1 MSLKIGSKEF
11 SKEQTIFLAAGA
23 ALVVTLILVFIGVL
37 PGGKRGEEKI
47 NISVWV
53 LDEDTKIWDPILI
66 RFENSYPDI
75 NATLEEI
82 APGNYENELLNALA
96 AGRGPDV
103 FMFNSKWLIE
113 HGDKIA
119 PAPSNKMTAETFSG
133 FFPQVAEQDF
143 VSEGRIYAMPLFVD
157 TLALL
162 YNRDIFDAKGVVF
175 APGTWKEFEE
185 AVAKL
190 RTFENGKM
198 GDKAAAIGGTSASVS
213 NAVDL
218 VGLLMLQNGS
228 TIVNESFTRADF
240 GREGEAGLL
249 QYTKFADPQSPL
261 YTWDDSLGLSNE
273 VFANGEVAMAFAYPS
288 DVREIKDSNP
298 FLDFEVSKMPQ
309 LDKSNPVNFANYWGL
324 AVRSGS
330 SNLSAA
336 WDFTIFA
343 STDKA
348 SAENYIIE
356 TGHAPALRFS
366 INNYLNNPD
375 IGVFAG
381 QALTARSWPQA
392 DDDQVDII
400 FNDMIRN
407 VISDGVTV
415 ETAISSARSAL
426 TELIRG

>member
-1 MSLKIGSKEF
+1 M
-11 SKEQTIFLAAGA
+11 
-23 ALVVTLILVFIGVL
+23 

-47 NISVWV
+47 SISVWV
-53 LDEDTKIWDPILI
+53 LDEDTEIWDPILI

-288 DVREIKDSNP
+288 DVREIKDTNP

-366 INNYLNNPD
+366 INNYLDNPD

>member
-47 NISVWV
+47 SISVWV
-53 LDEDTKIWDPILI
+53 LDEDTEIWDPILI
-66 RFENSYPDI
+66 RFENSYLDI

-288 DVREIKDSNP
+288 DVREIKDTNP

>member
-366 INNYLNNPD
+366 INNYLDNPD

>member
-198 GDKAAAIGGTSASVS
+198 GDKAAAIGGTSARVS

-366 INNYLNNPD
+366 INNYLDNPD

>member
-366 INNYLNNPD
+366 INNYLDNPD

-392 DDDQVDII
+392 DDDQVDTI
-400 FNDMIRN
+400 FNDMIKD

>member
-190 RTFENGKM
+190 RTFENGKT

-288 DVREIKDSNP
+288 DVREIKDTNP

-392 DDDQVDII
+392 DDDQVDTI
-400 FNDMIRN
+400 FNDMIKD

-415 ETAISSARSAL
+415 EAAISSARSAL

>member
-288 DVREIKDSNP
+288 DVREIKDTNP

-392 DDDQVDII
+392 DDDQVDTI
-400 FNDMIRN
+400 FNDMIKD

-415 ETAISSARSAL
+415 EAAISSARSAL

>member
-47 NISVWV
+47 SISVWV
-53 LDEDTKIWDPILI
+53 LDEDTEIWDPILI

-273 VFANGEVAMAFAYPS
+273 VFANGEVAMAFA
-288 DVREIKDSNP
+288 
-298 FLDFEVSKMPQ
+298 
-309 LDKSNPVNFANYWGL
+309 
-324 AVRSGS
+324 
-330 SNLSAA
+330 
-336 WDFTIFA
+336 
-343 STDKA
+343 
-348 SAENYIIE
+348 
-356 TGHAPALRFS
+356 
-366 INNYLNNPD
+366 
-375 IGVFAG
+375 
-381 QALTARSWPQA
+381 
-392 DDDQVDII
+392 
-400 FNDMIRN
+400 
-407 VISDGVTV
+407 
-415 ETAISSARSAL
+415 
-426 TELIRG
+426 

>member
-53 LDEDTKIWDPILI
+53 LDEDTEIWDPILI

-288 DVREIKDSNP
+288 DVREIKDTNP

-392 DDDQVDII
+392 DDDQVDTI
-400 FNDMIRN
+400 FNDMIKD

-415 ETAISSARSAL
+415 EAAISSARSAL

>member
-47 NISVWV
+47 SISVWV
-53 LDEDTKIWDPILI
+53 LDEDTEIWDPILI

-288 DVREIKDSNP
+288 DVREIKDTNP

-392 DDDQVDII
+392 DDDQVDTI
-400 FNDMIRN
+400 FNDMIKD

-415 ETAISSARSAL
+415 EAAISSARSAL

>member
-47 NISVWV
+47 SISVWV
-53 LDEDTKIWDPILI
+53 LDEDTEIWDPILI

-288 DVREIKDSNP
+288 DVREIKDTNP

-366 INNYLNNPD
+366 INNYLDNPD

-392 DDDQVDII
+392 DDDQVDTI
-400 FNDMIRN
+400 FNDMIKD

-415 ETAISSARSAL
+415 EAAISSARSAL

>member
-392 DDDQVDII
+392 DDDQVDTI
-400 FNDMIRN
+400 FNDMIKD

-415 ETAISSARSAL
+415 EAAISSARSAL

>member
-47 NISVWV
+47 SISVWV
-53 LDEDTKIWDPILI
+53 LDEDTEIWDPILI

-392 DDDQVDII
+392 DDDQVDTI
-400 FNDMIRN
+400 FNDMIKD

-415 ETAISSARSAL
+415 EAAISSARSAL